1 MNGNA
6 LPAICGKSA
15 REFHSLH
22 RSKAGCGKHSRP
34 FCLEDP
40 DQQNDDQNDQ
50 ENGANSDVHAPPS
63 FRGRLLLSGEFD
75 PQTRSPRFEKREET
89 RLDPRLEAV
98 SPRFF
103 LRVAFA
109 ALVLAALLGALAQL
123 VAGRRPVLLGGQTV

>member
-15 REFHSLH
+15 LEFHSLH
-22 RSKAGCGKHSRP
+22 RSKAGCGNHSRP

-40 DQQNDDQNDQ
+40 DQQN
-50 ENGANSDVHAPPS
+50 GAKSDVHAPPS
-63 FRGRLLLSGEFD
+63 FRGRLLLSGGFD
-75 PQTRSPRFEKREET
+75 PQTTSPRFEKREET

-109 ALVLAALLGALAQL
+109 ALVLAALVGALVQL
-123 VAGRRPVLLGGQTV
+123 VAGRRPVLLGG

>member
-1 MNGNA
+1 METPSPQFAGRA
-6 LPAICGKSA
+6 LVNSTACTGQRPAVEST
-15 REFHSLH
+15 
-22 RSKAGCGKHSRP
+22 AGLFR
-34 FCLEDP
+34 LEGP

-50 ENGANSDVHAPPS
+50 ENGAKSDVHAPPS
-63 FRGRLLLSGEFD
+63 FRGRLLLSGGFD
-75 PQTRSPRFEKREET
+75 PQTTSPRFEKREET
-89 RLDPRLEAV
+89 RLDPRPEAV

>member
-6 LPAICGKSA
+6 VPAICGKSA
-15 REFHSLH
+15 CEFHRLH
-22 RSKAGCGKHSRP
+22 RPRPAVESTAGL

-63 FRGRLLLSGEFD
+63 FRGRLLFSGGFD
-75 PQTRSPRFEKREET
+75 PQTRSHRSKKREET
-89 RLDPRLEAV
+89 SLDPRLEGV

-123 VAGRRPVLLGGQTV
+123 AAGRRPVLLGGQTV